1 MGLDFNPRPESALT
15 RLVAWQSEVAR
26 KASSDPSTWTLV
38 GANVLA
44 FATAMTV
51 AMSARELVL
60 VYWTQ
65 SIFICL
71 CGALRFALMRQKR
84 KRDFDDEAP
93 PRPVPPAE
101 ILRGCFAYLTFWFV
115 MHAGFVAVIFWNA
128 RAKQFQPI
136 PIDWPG
142 FMLCLSVFAA
152 HHVYSLV
159 HNLRADAA
167 GMGGDKDLLFMIP
180 FFRMFPMAIISFVA
194 VAAGAE
200 MNTIAIVFTA
210 VMKTVADLISHQLEH
225 QQLQARGDD
234 KPYVS

>member
-1 MGLDFNPRPESALT
+1 MDLDFKPRPESALT
-15 RLVAWQSEVAR
+15 RLVAWSSEAAR
-26 KASSDPSTWTLV
+26 KSRSDPSTWTLV
-38 GANVLA
+38 GANVFA
-44 FATAMTV
+44 AATAMAM

-60 VYWTQ
+60 VYWVQ

-71 CGALRFALMRQKR
+71 CGALRFALMRQRR

-93 PRPVPPAE
+93 PDTVPPATV
-101 ILRGCFAYLTFWFV
+101 LRGCLAYLVFWFV
-115 MHAGFVAVIFWNA
+115 LHAGFVAVIFWNA

-136 PIDWPG
+136 PVDWPG
-142 FMLCLSVFAA
+142 FMLCLGVFAA

-167 GMGGDKDLLFMIP
+167 GAGGDRGLLFVIP

-194 VAAGAE
+194 VAAGAD
-200 MNTIAIVFTA
+200 MNTFAIVFTA
-210 VMKTVADLISHQLEH
+210 VMKSVADLTSHQLEH
-225 QQLQARGDD
+225 QLLQTQGDD